1 MMLVLLVRLVAKV
14 AWRPWRTPPQ
24 AGWPLGG
31 ETVFPDR
38 GQRIGRR
45 MTIYLAIILAYFLF
59 ILAKNLNW
67 FAIDKTFG
75 AVAAA
80 VCFLA
85 LGKAIEAF
93 RGGLA

>member
-1 MMLVLLVRLVAKV
+1 
-14 AWRPWRTPPQ
+14 
-24 AGWPLGG
+24 
-31 ETVFPDR
+31 
-38 GQRIGRR
+38 